1 MELLLTPL
9 NSLVVVNSFS
19 LTLLIS
25 YKQHTMLVYLYLIVS
40 VLGYPS
46 GECLGDPVECYEY
59 LRIAPKSI
67 EDFLLY
73 SDASETQLVEF
84 IRDDDLCTVDKL
96 YRLHPVWEVRVLA
109 GLQSGIE
116 QARFANAQEQISII
130 LDWCRVTQAMLMD
143 VNEASLISWNQTSS
157 EKVEVLRSIASD
169 PEGLFNVIIDGV
181 GGIVSVIDL
190 RDRRPAVLASFE
202 LRKAMEHMRMLVGV
216 KTTLTEVLE
225 SMTEEMRVNVKAALP
240 SIRFNKEVYGRHWD
254 VLDKLIKRHNVRS
267 FVEIGVALGAVGL
280 VLLERNSDLNYIGID
295 PIIKEAT
302 LEKFAFID
310 RATLSVTSS
319 DSFAITYSNNQTD
332 LVFIDGPHTYSN
344 VRNDIEKWIPK
355 LKMGRIISGHDF
367 TPQHPPLVWAVIEQA
382 MLSGV
387 KDINVGMDG
396 VWWWTI

>member
-1 MELLLTPL
+1 
-9 NSLVVVNSFS
+9 
-19 LTLLIS
+19 
-25 YKQHTMLVYLYLIVS
+25 MLVYLYSIVS

-73 SDASETQLVEF
+73 TDASETQLVDF

-190 RDRRPAVLASFE
+190 RDTRPAVLASFE

-254 VLDKLIKRHNVRS
+254 VLDKLVKRHNVRS

-280 VLLERNSDLNYIGID
+280 VLLERNSDLDYIGID

-302 LEKFAFID
+302 LEKFADID
-310 RATLSVTSS
+310 RAILSVTSS
-319 DSFAITYSNNQTD
+319 DSFASTYSNNQTD

-355 LKMGRIISGHDF
+355 LKLGRIISGHDF

-382 MLSGV
+382 MVNGV
-387 KDINVGMDG
+387 QDINVGMDG
-396 VWWWTI
+396 LWWWTI